1 MPAPLLVRRL
11 DTDIRLGRIAGIPVG
26 INWSLLLIFALIT
39 WSLAA
44 GVLPEE
50 VSGQPGALYW
60 TVGVLIALLFFA
72 SIVGHEL
79 AHAILARRSG
89 QQVSEI
95 TLWLFGGVSKLG
107 GDAGTPRIEATVA
120 VVGPLTSLGIAIVV
134 GLIGFG
140 IDAAGG
146 PALLVAGLY
155 WLAAINIALALFN
168 LIPGF
173 PLDGGRLLRALL
185 WQLTGDRV
193 RATSQAAA
201 VGRFFG
207 FVLAALGVLE
217 FFLSSNLIGGLWLVF
232 LGWFLRSAAGAEESQ
247 VVATESLAGTRVADL
262 MSSNPVVLPG
272 SMSVEQFLWTQP
284 FQHRF
289 TNFPITAPD
298 ESLIGLV
305 SVRRILQ
312 VREGERAGT
321 LLSTIAEP
329 MSRVATARPTDP
341 VAEVLDHMGRE
352 GQGRVLV
359 LDLGRLVG
367 ILSPR
372 DVAGAIPILSAR
384 ASSAGSTSR
393 PVT

>member
-1 MPAPLLVRRL
+1 VSSSPTETDVVVDVTMPQMGVSVAEGTIVAWRVGVGDAITAEATICEISTDKIDTEVPAP
-11 DTDIRLGRIAGIPVG
+11 A
-26 INWSLLLIFALIT
+26 
-39 WSLAA
+39 
-44 GVLPEE
+44 
-50 VSGQPGALYW
+50 
-60 TVGVLIALLFFA
+60 
-72 SIVGHEL
+72 
-79 AHAILARRSG
+79 
-89 QQVSEI
+89 
-95 TLWLFGGVSKLG
+95 GGVVVEILV
-107 GDAGTPRIEATVA
+107 PLEATVA
-120 VVGPLTSLGIAIVV
+120 VVGPLTSVGIAIVV

-272 SMSVEQFLWTQP
+272 SMSVEQRLCP
-284 FQHRF
+284 EELGSCRC
-289 TNFPITAPD
+289 
-298 ESLIGLV
+298 
-305 SVRRILQ
+305 
-312 VREGERAGT
+312 
-321 LLSTIAEP
+321 
-329 MSRVATARPTDP
+329 
-341 VAEVLDHMGRE
+341 GRE
-352 GQGRVLV
+352 NARELSSPQSPSRCRAWPRPDLPIRSQKCSTTWVGRA
-359 LDLGRLVG
+359 R
-367 ILSPR
+367 
-372 DVAGAIPILSAR
+372 GACSC
-384 ASSAGSTSR
+384 STSGAWSGSCR
-393 PVT
+393 QETWPGQSRS